1 MIRKFLPVLM
11 PLRSLIFIAVFIVIS
26 MIAGRGLSDIS
37 NSWSVAASAVNI
49 ITVAALIFIT
59 RGEGGL
65 RKLINYEKGT
75 TTPKQAVGMS
85 ALILGLG
92 MGGMYLAGFLCF
104 GKIPYAAPMMIAPIP
119 VPLAV
124 INLILLPVSTA
135 LAENSIY
142 LGCGVNTIKNRY
154 LSVILPSFFFAL
166 QHSFI
171 PTLPDARYMA
181 YRFLSFLPLTIVLC
195 IIYRKNRNPMPIMI
209 GHAII
214 DLMTAGQILA
224 TSAIPGFYDMM
235 TSLPG

>member
-1 MIRKFLPVLM
+1 MKKKFLPVLM

-26 MIAGRGLSDIS
+26 MITGRGLADIS
-37 NSWSVAASAVNI
+37 NIWSVVASVVNI
-49 ITVAALIFIT
+49 ISVAALIFIT
-59 RGEGGL
+59 RSDGGL
-65 RKLINYEKGT
+65 KKLLNYEKGK

-85 ALILGLG
+85 VLILCLG
-92 MGGMYLAGFLCF
+92 MGGMYLAGFLCY
-104 GKIPYAAPMMIAPIP
+104 GKIPYAPPMMIAPIP
-119 VPLAV
+119 ISLAV
-124 INLILLPVSTA
+124 INLILLPISTA
-135 LAENSIY
+135 IAENSIY

-171 PTLPDARYMA
+171 PTLPDTRYMV
-181 YRFLSFLPLTIVLC
+181 YRFLSFLPLTIILC

-224 TSAIPGFYDMM
+224 TSAIPGFYDMI
-235 TSLPG
+235 TSL

>member
-1 MIRKFLPVLM
+1 MKRKFLPDLL
-11 PLRSLIFIAVFIVIS
+11 PLRSLVFIAVFIVIS
-26 MIAGRGLSDIS
+26 MITGRRLADIS
-37 NSWSVAASAVNI
+37 NTWSVVASVVNI
-49 ITVAALIFIT
+49 ITLASLIFIT
-59 RGEGGL
+59 RSDGGL
-65 RKLINYEKGT
+65 RKLLNYEKGK

-85 ALILGLG
+85 VLILCLG
-92 MGGMYLAGFLCF
+92 MGGMYLAGFLCY
-104 GKIPYAAPMMIAPIP
+104 GKIPYAPQMMIAPIP
-119 VPLAV
+119 IPLAV
-124 INLILLPVSTA
+124 INLISLPISTA
-135 LAENSIY
+135 IAENSIY

-171 PTLPDARYMA
+171 PTMPDARYMV
-181 YRFLSFLPLTIVLC
+181 YRFLSFLPLTIILC

-235 TSLPG
+235 TSL

>member
-1 MIRKFLPVLM
+1 MKKKFLPVLM

-26 MIAGRGLSDIS
+26 MITGRGLADIS
-37 NSWSVAASAVNI
+37 NTWSVVASVVNI
-49 ITVAALIFIT
+49 ITLASLIFIT
-59 RGEGGL
+59 RSDGGL
-65 RKLINYEKGT
+65 KKLLNYEKGK

-85 ALILGLG
+85 VLILCLG
-92 MGGMYLAGFLCF
+92 MGGMYLAGFLCY
-104 GKIPYAAPMMIAPIP
+104 GKIPYAPPMMIAPIP
-119 VPLAV
+119 IPLAV
-124 INLILLPVSTA
+124 INLILLPISTA
-135 LAENSIY
+135 IAENSIY

-171 PTLPDARYMA
+171 PTLPDARYMV
-181 YRFLSFLPLTIVLC
+181 YRFLSFLPLTIILC
-195 IIYRKNRNPMPIMI
+195 IIYRKNRNPMPILI

-235 TSLPG
+235 TSL

>member
-1 MIRKFLPVLM
+1 MKRKFLPVLM

-26 MIAGRGLSDIS
+26 MITVRKLADIS
-37 NSWSVAASAVNI
+37 NTWSVAASAVNI

-59 RGEGGL
+59 RSDGGL
-65 RKLINYEKGT
+65 RKLLNYEKGK

-85 ALILGLG
+85 ALILCLG
-92 MGGMYLAGFLCF
+92 MGGMYLAGFLCY
-104 GKIPYAAPMMIAPIP
+104 GKIPYAPPMMIAPIP
-119 VPLAV
+119 IPLAV
-124 INLILLPVSTA
+124 INLILLPISTA
-135 LAENSIY
+135 IAENSIY

-171 PTLPDARYMA
+171 PTLPDARYMV
-181 YRFLSFLPLTIVLC
+181 YRFLSFLPLTIILC

-214 DLMTAGQILA
+214 DLMSAGQILA

-235 TSLPG
+235 TSL

>member
-1 MIRKFLPVLM
+1 MKRKFLPFLL
-11 PLRSLIFIAVFIVIS
+11 PLRSLVFIAVFIVIS
-26 MIAGRGLSDIS
+26 KITGRRLADIS
-37 NSWSVAASAVNI
+37 NTWSVVASVANI
-49 ITVAALIFIT
+49 ITLASLIFIT
-59 RGEGGL
+59 RSDGGL
-65 RKLINYEKGT
+65 KKLLNYEKGK

-85 ALILGLG
+85 VLILCLG
-92 MGGMYLAGFLCF
+92 MGGMYLAGFLCY
-104 GKIPYAAPMMIAPIP
+104 GKIPYAPPMMIAPIP
-119 VPLAV
+119 IPLAV
-124 INLILLPVSTA
+124 INLILLPISTA
-135 LAENSIY
+135 IAENSIY

-171 PTLPDARYMA
+171 PTLPDARYMV
-181 YRFLSFLPLTIVLC
+181 YRFLSFLPLTIILC

-235 TSLPG
+235 TSL